1 KEKLIERL
9 GSFQPHL
16 VGLSG
21 MFTMS
26 HSAIK
31 LVSAAI
37 KEHDPELTVFGGGVH
52 LSNARKLAMEDCPH
66 LDFIGVYECDKS
78 FPDTLDFVNGYLGE
92 EVLAQIGTMIG
103 GDYVAIEERATPGP
117 AEIDAAPLY
126 HDLPVELY
134 DARGQIGSYVY
145 MRQGRRAA
153 CVLSNRGCRA
163 HCSFCSVASFNGPGV
178 RERSVKSVVDEIQ
191 ELSEKYGIRHITWL
205 DDDLLFDGKRA
216 MALFNEITER
226 KMDIT
231 WDASNGLISAAI
243 TPAIMQA
250 MSESGCIGFNLGI
263 ESGNEKMLRA
273 MHKPGTL
280 ATFRKSKTFIDEY
293 PHIFVKG
300 FLILGFPNETV
311 RMISDTVNFALELC
325 YDWYPLQALNPL
337 PSTEIYYAM
346 VEQGLI
352 EESLQTKDV
361 AFLIGPH
368 GRQYLRESSEKTRSR
383 DFVDLFKVADP
394 DSVPDAKDIGDYW
407 FLVDYKINYE
417 KIIGIA
423 DPVKLAKIA
432 KMLEDICRRVAPEN
446 PLGHTFYGLCLKK
459 LGDNEAP
466 LRLMQATEEILCESA
481 YWRSRYE
488 VLGVYDILRQLKD

>member
-1 KEKLIERL
+1 
-9 GSFQPHL
+9 
-16 VGLSG
+16 
-21 MFTMS
+21 
-26 HSAIK
+26 
-31 LVSAAI
+31 
-37 KEHDPELTVFGGGVH
+37 
-52 LSNARKLAMEDCPH
+52 
-66 LDFIGVYECDKS
+66 
-78 FPDTLDFVNGYLGE
+78 
-92 EVLAQIGTMIG
+92 
-103 GDYVAIEERATPGP
+103 
-117 AEIDAAPLY
+117 
-126 HDLPVELY
+126 
-134 DARGQIGSYVY
+134 
-145 MRQGRRAA
+145 
-153 CVLSNRGCRA
+153 
-163 HCSFCSVASFNGPGV
+163 
-178 RERSVKSVVDEIQ
+178 
-191 ELSEKYGIRHITWL
+191 
-205 DDDLLFDGKRA
+205 
-216 MALFNEITER
+216 
-226 KMDIT
+226 
-231 WDASNGLISAAI
+231 
-243 TPAIMQA
+243 MQA

-432 KMLEDICRRVAPEN
+432 KMLEDICPSGY
-446 PLGHTFYGLCLKK
+446 PC
-459 LGDNEAP
+459 
-466 LRLMQATEEILCESA
+466 
-481 YWRSRYE
+481 
-488 VLGVYDILRQLKD
+488 